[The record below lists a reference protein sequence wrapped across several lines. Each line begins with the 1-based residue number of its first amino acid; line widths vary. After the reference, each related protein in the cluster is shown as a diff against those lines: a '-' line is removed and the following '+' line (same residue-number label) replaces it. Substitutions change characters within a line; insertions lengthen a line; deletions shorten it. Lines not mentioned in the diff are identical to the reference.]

1 MLSVTRV
8 PLCAVAGCPW
18 PNDPDI
24 HVPWCG
30 HGLAYE
36 HHHWPKRS
44 QGGKNI
50 VAILCPRCHAR
61 TDTDLGN
68 CVKDYPDGT
77 RHYLLWQVTPRKDL
91 VDRVIG
97 EGNRTKKH
105 PSGHAVEDGAD
116 PVPLSDH
123 PPMRV
128 KSPEEGWPWS
138 PQEEDDADR
147 ETTEGMH
154 GEAVQPG
161 EEAEHGQDEAV
172 SKDSGGE
179 RPSLHGMDGGPAL
192 KWLPPGESDL
202 DRPEL
207 GSASAREP
215 GPAHTIDATHTCQIG
230 DSLEKAPALPDV
242 SYEATGLV
250 LRDGLSWE
258 RWTEIGATLQQME
271 RSVQWWIG
279 DWLNYGERAYGEK
292 YAQAIE
298 TTGMKCQTLM
308 NCAYVASKI
317 DLPARVDS
325 LSWTHHRE
333 VAALEP
339 AEQVEWLAKAEAEH
353 MTSRELHEAVR
364 PEKPFHEHVWLAG
377 RMCSHC
383 RAWEETG

>member
-1 MLSVTRV
+1 MQVFICPKCHDKIDNGPWGNAVYPRGAGWAYSVWDIKGKPVLPEVDVTQWV
-8 PLCAVAGCPW
+8 VGEAG
-18 PNDPDI
+18 
-24 HVPWCG
+24 
-30 HGLAYE
+30 
-36 HHHWPKRS
+36 
-44 QGGKNI
+44 Q
-50 VAILCPRCHAR
+50 
-61 TDTDLGN
+61 
-68 CVKDYPDGT
+68 
-77 RHYLLWQVTPRKDL
+77 
-91 VDRVIG
+91 
-97 EGNRTKKH
+97 TKKH
-105 PSGHAVEDGAD
+105 PSGKAVDNDGA
-116 PVPLSDH
+116 VLARLSDH
-123 PPMRV
+123 PQDILVPDNDWIERQSLKELARMGR
-128 KSPEEGWPWS
+128 EERDAALSEAHFETGD
-138 PQEEDDADR
+138 DDANR
-147 ETTEGMH
+147 ETPTGMH